1 MYVKVILYEEQN
13 YCKNLCMFLNG
24 YTKKRDTAHFEFDS
38 SIYKIYF
45 MKLEK
50 NIEEK

>member
-1 MYVKVILYEEQN
+1 
-13 YCKNLCMFLNG
+13 MFLNG

-50 NIEEK
+50 KHRGKMTKRNF